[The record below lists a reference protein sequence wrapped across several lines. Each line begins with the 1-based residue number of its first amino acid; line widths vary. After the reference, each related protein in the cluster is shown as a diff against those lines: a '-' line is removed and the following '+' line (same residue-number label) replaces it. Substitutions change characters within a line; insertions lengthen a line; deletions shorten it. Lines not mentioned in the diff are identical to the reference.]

1 MKLRDGSKRRGK
13 HKEYKLLT
21 NLTLKLIKDAKARYY
36 KEYVETNKHNP
47 NKLAK
52 LFDELSGKC
61 KDNSVTSL
69 TCKDKTLVKDK
80 DIADAFNSHFTNIT
94 KQFMPDDKHEST
106 PDLNRIQEF
115 VAARVPPNNLFKIRL
130 LIELDVERFLRK
142 LDIRKATG
150 LDNIDAKFLK
160 LAVPFILKTLKEIR
174 NLSISTKT
182 FPTSWKVAKVSS
194 LCKNNSKDDLNNYRP
209 ISALPILSKLL
220 ERHAAINHLFEFLT
234 SHDLLAT
241 RQSGFD
247 ESTHVK
253 LSCT

>member
-1 MKLRDGSKRRGK
+1 M
-13 HKEYKLLT
+13 T

-52 LFDELSGKC
+52 LFDELSSKC

-80 DIADAFNSHFTNIT
+80 DRADAFNSHFTNIT

-130 LIELDVERFLRK
+130 LTELDVERFLRK

-150 LDNIDAKFLK
+150 LDN
-160 LAVPFILKTLKEIR
+160 
-174 NLSISTKT
+174 
-182 FPTSWKVAKVSS
+182 
-194 LCKNNSKDDLNNYRP
+194 NY
-209 ISALPILSKLL
+209 
-220 ERHAAINHLFEFLT
+220 
-234 SHDLLAT
+234 
-241 RQSGFD
+241 
-247 ESTHVK
+247 
-253 LSCT
+253 